1 MAAYLLIGIMLFV
14 FLQDLKLKAV
24 YWFVFPVILGLSLW
38 YSWNHLS
45 WGQLAWNVGILV
57 ILMGG
62 LTLYLTFKTGRPVNP
77 FDGFFAWGDI
87 LFLLAVSPLFNTYTF
102 LFYFI
107 TGTIFVL
114 LVHGVLTLMKKTNRE
129 IPFAG
134 YMAFYLGGLIL
145 VTDFFQIP
153 LI

>member
-24 YWFVFPVILGLSLW
+24 YWFVFPVILGFSLW
-38 YSWNHLS
+38 YSWKHLS
-45 WGQLAWNVGILV
+45 WEQLAWNVGILV

-62 LTLYLTFKTGRPVNP
+62 LTLYLTFKNRRLINP
-77 FDGFFAWGDI
+77 FKGFFAWGDI
-87 LFLLAVSPLFNTYTF
+87 LFLLAVTPLFNTQTF

-107 TGTIFVL
+107 TGTVFVL
-114 LVHGVLTLMKKTNRE
+114 LVHGVLTLLKKTDRE

-145 VTDFFQIP
+145 FADLNRIP

>member
-14 FLQDLKLKAV
+14 FFQDLKLKAV
-24 YWFVFPVILGLSLW
+24 YWFVFPIILGFALW

-45 WGQLAWNVGILV
+45 WMQLARNVGVLV
-57 ILMGG
+57 VLMAG
-62 LTLYLTFKTGRPVNP
+62 LAFYLSFKNGRLINP
-77 FDGFFAWGDI
+77 FNGFFAWGDI

-114 LVHGVLTLMKKTNRE
+114 LVHSVLTLMKKTGRE

-145 VTDFFQIP
+145 VADFFHIQ

>member
-24 YWFVFPVILGLSLW
+24 YWFVFPVILGFSLW
-38 YSWNHLS
+38 YSWNHLD
-45 WGQLAWNVGILV
+45 WKQLAWNVGVLV
-57 ILMGG
+57 VLMSG
-62 LTLYLTFKTGRPVNP
+62 LTLYLTFKNRRLINP

-87 LFLLAVSPLFNTYTF
+87 LFLLAVSPLFNTQTF

-107 TGTIFVL
+107 TGTVFVL
-114 LVHGVLTLMKKTNRE
+114 LVHGVLTLLKKTDRE

-145 VTDFFQIP
+145 FADLYDIP